1 MTEIKNMLFLK
12 HLRSESNMH
21 IRRFRSGKLVSSGKG
36 LAFWFMPMGTSIAE
50 LPTDDRELQFIFQGR
65 SRDYQ
70 DVTIQ
75 GEIIYRVTDPDCLA
89 DRIDFSIN
97 LESGLHRNQ
106 PLEQLATLFTST
118 AQKYAGRYI
127 ASKSI
132 QTLVVDGAE
141 NIQISIEQG
150 FASEQ
155 VFSEMGLQM
164 VSLGIKSIKPV
175 AELEKAMQIPTRE
188 SIQQNADEATFQRRA
203 LAVEKER
210 AIAENE
216 LQNKIELASR
226 EEKLI
231 SQQGINE
238 RRRVEEE
245 AIAEE
250 TLVKSRM
257 QREQIESEGQVEQS
271 RMVTESESQRKRI
284 ISLAENEAKR
294 LDSETRAQTRRVM
307 GAAEAEATRAEGLA
321 QAEAAEAIG
330 LANAAGEKESMSVYE
345 SLPANVVFALAL
357 KEVAGKLQKIEHINI
372 TPDVLQTNLADLFG
386 AGAEAL
392 QGMGGSDG

>member
-1 MTEIKNMLFLK
+1 MTEIKKMLFLK

-21 IRRFRSGKLVSSGKG
+21 IRRFRKGRLVASGKG
-36 LAFWFMPMGTSIAE
+36 LAFWFVPMGTSIAE
-50 LPTDDRELQFIFQGR
+50 LPTDDRELQFMFQGR

-89 DRIDFSIN
+89 ERVDFSIN
-97 LESGLHRNQ
+97 LQSGLHRNQ
-106 PLEQLATLFTST
+106 PLEQLTTLFTST

-127 ASKSI
+127 ASKNI

-141 NIQISIEQG
+141 NVQVSIEQG

-155 VFSEMGLQM
+155 VFAEMGLQM

-203 LAVEKER
+203 LAVQKER

-216 LQNKIELASR
+216 LQNQIELAAR

-250 TLVKSRM
+250 TMVKSRIE
-257 QREQIESEGQVEQS
+257 REQIEAQAQVKQTLMEAESKSE
-271 RMVTESESQRKRI
+271 RQRI
-284 ISLAENEAKR
+284 LSLSENEAKR
-294 LDSETRAQTRRVM
+294 LDSDTRAQTRRVM
-307 GAAEAEATRAEGLA
+307 GTAEADATRAEGMA
-321 QAEAAEAIG
+321 QAEAAEALG

-345 SLPANVVFALAL
+345 SLPANVVLALAL

-386 AGAEAL
+386 AGAQAL
-392 QGMGGSDG
+392 QDMGGGDG